1 MIKNFIEQLEESLI
15 ALLLAAMVLISFSQ
29 VVARYVFNVG
39 WESALQLTTL
49 CFAWMTL
56 IGMSYCIRVGA
67 HLGVDAVTKLLPNTL
82 YRASSVLAA
91 LLCVLWAV
99 LMIESDWLT
108 AILGMKDRGGALVYI
123 QKMHM
128 IGVEMEEV
136 PLKRWIA
143 YIILPIG
150 LALFAYR
157 CLEAAWLI
165 IRGERDAL
173 IAGHEA
179 EELLEENQQEHQQKV

>member
-1 MIKNFIEQLEESLI
+1 MIKNFIERLEETLI
-15 ALLLAAMVLISFSQ
+15 ALLLAAMVMISFSQ
-29 VVARYVFNVG
+29 VVARYVFNIG

-56 IGMSYCIRVGA
+56 IGMSYCVRIGA
-67 HLGVDAVTKLLPNTL
+67 HLGVDAITKLLPKPL

-91 LLCVLWAV
+91 LCCVLWAV
-99 LMIESDWLT
+99 LMIDSDWFT
-108 AILGMKDRGGALVYI
+108 TIFGMQDRGGALVYI

-128 IGVEMEEV
+128 IGLELEEV
-136 PLKRWIA
+136 PLQRWIA

-150 LALFAYR
+150 LVLFAYR

-165 IRGERDAL
+165 IRGERNAL

-179 EELLEENQQEHQQKV
+179 EELLEETKQKV